1 MKEGKR
7 MNENIRRLLDGAA
20 DRLTSASEIDNEG
33 DRALVEALG
42 ISGFDLAQL
51 DAGRIT
57 APVAAVHDALAGV
70 RAAAGAAEDEGSGLP
85 WIDQA
90 KADGDLSRTA
100 KNVAG
105 WLDKNGDGEVRLQA
119 IGTDIHASVKAV
131 RDALDELAGWA
142 YVDLRPSI
150 RTGAIRVKIM
160 R

>member
-1 MKEGKR
+1 
-7 MNENIRRLLDGAA
+7 LDGAA
-20 DRLTSASEIDNEG
+20 DRLTTTNEIDSEG

-42 ISGFDLAQL
+42 ISGFDIEQF

-57 APVAAVHDALAGV
+57 EPVAGLQDALSGA
-70 RAAAGAAEDEGSGLP
+70 RSAAGDDNEPAAKS

-100 KNVAG
+100 KNVAS
-105 WLDKNGDGEVRLQA
+105 WLDRHGDGEVRLQA
-119 IGTDIHASVKAV
+119 IGSDIHASARGV
-131 RDALDELAGWA
+131 RAALDELAEWA